1 MAPGARMTRKFV
13 KRSAFSSSVFAIFIA
28 DSAYFIMTTFL
39 QSKATYTMP
48 TTTVR
53 KHHSL
58 TRTPVEIEFE
68 SYVKDSFF

>member
-1 MAPGARMTRKFV
+1 
-13 KRSAFSSSVFAIFIA
+13 
-28 DSAYFIMTTFL
+28 MTTFL